1 MEADTEV
8 EEPVQVERQK
18 QGRGNKG
25 VVTTM
30 FGFSEEFKHLVNPTH
45 PDDKD
50 FDIVVQL
57 VQQGYKVKKSEWEQ
71 GFVDVYLTTEDIGRQ
86 SRTKDKDVQQKL

>member
-1 MEADTEV
+1 ML
-8 EEPVQVERQK
+8 Q
-18 QGRGNKG
+18 G

-57 VQQGYKVKKSEWEQ
+57 VQQGYKVKKSEWEK
-71 GFVDVYLTTEDIGRQ
+71 GFVDVFLTTEDIGRQ
-86 SRTKDKDVQQKL
+86 SRTEDKDVQQKF

>member
-1 MEADTEV
+1 M
-8 EEPVQVERQK
+8 
-18 QGRGNKG
+18 
-25 VVTTM
+25 VTTM

-45 PDDKD
+45 HDDKD
-50 FDIVVQL
+50 YDIVVQL

>member
-1 MEADTEV
+1 
-8 EEPVQVERQK
+8 
-18 QGRGNKG
+18 
-25 VVTTM
+25 M

-50 FDIVVQL
+50 YDIVVQL

-71 GFVDVYLTTEDIGRQ
+71 EFVDVFLTTEDIGRQ
-86 SRTKDKDVQQKL
+86 SRTEDKDVRQKL